1 MANCILYQYGSNE
14 ITYFI
19 RNCQKM
25 KGSHPDGWNYIGNVK
40 IQGIKSKHFSEFW
53 TEDIP
58 IQDEKGNWDKKV
70 SDLAPALTYKSQV
83 VSNRGDVDTITKK
96 EIRKQYS
103 LEDELKLQRQRD
115 ILPNEFKIYYDFVE
129 NLRAEARAFK
139 NKYFME
145 GK

>member
-1 MANCILYQYGSNE
+1 MANCVIYIKGSDE

-19 RNCQKM
+19 RNCIQEGRTFR
-25 KGSHPDGWNYIGNVK
+25 GSNGTVTGVK
-40 IQGIKSKHFSEFW
+40 ANLFSEFW

-58 IQDEKGNWDKKV
+58 IQDKEGNWNKKV
-70 SDLAPALTYKSQV
+70 SDLIPALTYKNQV
-83 VSNRGDVDTITKK
+83 VSNRDDVNTIIKA

-115 ILPNEFKIYYDFVE
+115 MLPNEFKEYYDFVE
-129 NLRAEARAFK
+129 GLRAEGRAFK

-145 GK
+145 EK